1 MKKTLQS
8 IKKVGIYSAFF
19 GISIMSAQVT
29 YTFTNASATG
39 RTGPTTPQVTAA
51 YLSTNLNGSVTVT
64 SGIQSFTVPSTGPYR
79 IKIAGASGQTSS
91 NGPGG
96 LGMIAQSDFTLT
108 AGTVLNIVVG
118 QQGLATVGVGS
129 YFGGTGG
136 GGSFIYTGAIGGGGG
151 GGLLSAAG
159 GGGGALSSITA
170 VVANTCNANYS
181 TNGYSITDAGGF
193 IALGGVGGNG
203 GGFSNR
209 GINGAG
215 PGTGWLSDYNP
226 AFASLY
232 PTMGGTRFTGGIG
245 VAPGLDGGFGG
256 GGASGTSSG
265 STNNWAGGG
274 GGFSGGGAG
283 HNGGMSD
290 GQVGGGG
297 GSFLSGTNQTNVGFN
312 SGNGYI
318 VITSLYG
325 VNIAQTS
332 TIACN
337 GLLTAAL
344 SASVSGGT
352 GPFTYSWSPSG
363 GTASTATGLG
373 AGSYTCTVVSATSG
387 TVSNT
392 FIVTQPSAVVSTI
405 ASQTNVTCYGG
416 TNGVITLTTTGGTA
430 PYSYTWSPSG
440 GSAAT
445 ATGLAANTYS
455 CIVKDANNCS
465 ATSPST
471 TITQPATFSVATSN
485 SIICTGETASLTA
498 TGATSYTW
506 NTAATTSV
514 IAVSPTVTT
523 TYTITGV
530 IGACT
535 NSLTITQNVNACTGI
550 NEILEN
556 SISLYPN
563 PNNGAFTIELTTTTQ
578 VIITNVL
585 GDILLNSTLTAGK
598 QTLDIQNKSNGIYF
612 VKLIQNGKQQTI
624 KLIKE

>member
-1 MKKTLQS
+1 MKKTLQT
-8 IKKVGIYSAFF
+8 IKKTSFYCVFFSA
-19 GISIMSAQVT
+19 GLLTAQTT

-39 RTGPTTPQVTAA
+39 KTGPTSPQIVSA

-79 IKIAGASGQTSS
+79 IKVAGASGQNSS
-91 NGPGG
+91 NGAGG
-96 LGMIAQSDFTLT
+96 FGMIVQSDFTLT

-118 QQGLATVGVGS
+118 QQGLPTVGVGT

-136 GGSFIYTGAIGGGGG
+136 GGSFVYTGAIGG

-159 GGGGALSSITA
+159 GGGGALSSTTA

-181 TNGYSITDAGGF
+181 TNGYSITDAGGY

-215 PGTGWLSDYNP
+215 PGTGWFSDYNP
-226 AFASLY
+226 AFASTF
-232 PTMGGTRFTGGIG
+232 PTMGGTRFSGGIG
-245 VAPGLDGGFGG
+245 VSAGLDGGFGG

-274 GGFSGGGAG
+274 GGYSGGGAG
-283 HNGGMSD
+283 HNGGLGD

-297 GSFLSGTNQTNVGFN
+297 GSFLTGTNQTNVGFN
-312 SGNGYI
+312 TGNGS
-318 VITSLYG
+318 VIITVLYG
-325 VNIAQTS
+325 VSIAQTS

-344 SASVSGGT
+344 SASVSGGV

-373 AGSYTCTVVSATSG
+373 AGTYTCTVISATSG
-387 TVSNT
+387 SVSSSFT
-392 FIVTQPSAVVSTI
+392 VTQPASVVSAV
-405 ASQTNVTCYGG
+405 ASQTNVSCYGG
-416 TNGVITLTTTGGTA
+416 ANGVITLTTTGGTA
-430 PYSYTWSPSG
+430 PYSYSWTPTG
-440 GSAAT
+440 GSTAT
-445 ATGLAANTYS
+445 ASGLVAGTYS
-455 CIVKDANNCS
+455 CTVKDANLCS
-465 ATSPST
+465 APQPTA
-471 TITQPATFSVATSN
+471 TISQPATFSVVSSN
-485 SIICTGETASLTA
+485 SVICAGESANLTA

-514 IAVSPTVTT
+514 IAVSPSVTT
-523 TYTITGV
+523 TYTVTGV
-530 IGACT
+530 TGACS
-535 NSLTITQNVNACTGI
+535 NSLTITQNVNTCVGVQNLTNNDLNI
-550 NEILEN
+550 I
-556 SISLYPN
+556 IYPN
-563 PNNGAFTIELTTTTQ
+563 PNNGVFTIELNTTTQ

-585 GDILLNSTLTAGK
+585 GDVLSNSTLTAGK
-598 QTLDIQNKSNGIYF
+598 QTLDIQNKANGIYF
-612 VKLIQNGKQQTI
+612 VKLVQNGKQQTI